1 MDKNTKVV
9 FRKDLNKVIGIP
21 ENIMVEN
28 EAGFGGF
35 THKDNCTKRNNIT
48 VKLVRISHGLPIE
61 KRTPCC
67 NHLSGK
73 TLDVYFDLVD

>member
-1 MDKNTKVV
+1 METKVV
-9 FRKDLNKVIGIP
+9 FRKDLNKVQGIP
-21 ENIMVEN
+21 TSIQVQN

-48 VKLVRISHGLPIE
+48 VRLVKFDNKSAIE

-67 NHLSGK
+67 NHLSGM
-73 TLDVYFDLVD
+73 TLNEYFELVN